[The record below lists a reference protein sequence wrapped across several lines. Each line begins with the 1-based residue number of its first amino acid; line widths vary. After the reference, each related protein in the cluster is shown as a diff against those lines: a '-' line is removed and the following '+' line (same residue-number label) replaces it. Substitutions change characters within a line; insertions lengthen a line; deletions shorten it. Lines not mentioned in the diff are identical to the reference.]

1 MRTRR
6 LIWLLTTSLA
16 LVGTPGSALA
26 QSNRPA
32 NPNPLWRVYPLGT
45 QPLAKSGTA
54 PGAARGGQHSKPG
67 PRSTRQKPFR
77 VGFTQ
82 ILFGTAVLC
91 TFAAVIPIAVQ
102 RRRSNSRRIPAE
114 MNRRRTSRP
123 RGYSTTSPASGATDA
138 SHQQVSR
145 VTRSPSATSQPATRT
160 SRRPDAGHS
169 LASPGRLLLAE
180 EDLRLADSPATS
192 REESIDADLPITPDV
207 VEARPARSTRP
218 TARSDEVILWYAAAY
233 ADASQRGAPV
243 PMAAVR
249 AIVPPLTQDPAGY
262 AKRMIAE
269 ARRRDLL
276 TSHGRG
282 RAGGELTPRGLELL
296 NRSTVRWTHPTQSRG
311 EGDEGR
317 EGRSG
322 R

>member
-6 LIWLLTTSLA
+6 LILLLTTSLT

-26 QSNRPA
+26 ETHRPA

-45 QPLAKSGTA
+45 EPLAKNGTA

-67 PRSTRQKPFR
+67 SRSTGQNTFR

-82 ILFGTAVLC
+82 ILVGAAVLF
-91 TFAAVIPIAVQ
+91 TLATVVPIAV
-102 RRRSNSRRIPAE
+102 RRRSNSRRIAGDE
-114 MNRRRTSRP
+114 SRRRALRTRGDPATS
-123 RGYSTTSPASGATDA
+123 
-138 SHQQVSR
+138 
-145 VTRSPSATSQPATRT
+145 RSPSPTSQPAALT
-160 SRRPDAGHS
+160 SRRPDAGRA

-180 EDLRLADSPATS
+180 AGMRTADSPATS
-192 REESIDADLPITPDV
+192 REESIDPDRPATPDV
-207 VEARPARSTRP
+207 VEARPARSTSL
-218 TARSDEVILWYAAAY
+218 TARPDKVILWYAAAY
-233 ADASQRGAPV
+233 ADASQRGDPV

-282 RAGGELTPRGLELL
+282 RARGELTPRALELM
-296 NRSTVRWTHPTQSRG
+296 NHSTASRTPPDRRRG
-311 EGDEGR
+311 
-317 EGRSG
+317 
-322 R
+322 

>member
-26 QSNRPA
+26 QTHHPA

-67 PRSTRQKPFR
+67 PRSTRQNTFR

-82 ILFGTAVLC
+82 ILVGMAVLC
-91 TFAAVIPIAVQ
+91 TLATVVPIAVQ
-102 RRRSNSRRIPAE
+102 RRRSNSRRIAADV
-114 MNRRRTSRP
+114 SRGRALP
-123 RGYSTTSPASGATDA
+123 TRGDPTTS
-138 SHQQVSR
+138 
-145 VTRSPSATSQPATRT
+145 RSPSATSQPGALT
-160 SRRPDAGHS
+160 SRRPDAGRA

-180 EDLRLADSPATS
+180 ADLRTADSPATS
-192 REESIDADLPITPDV
+192 REESIDADLPVTPDV
-207 VEARPARSTRP
+207 VEARPVRSTHP
-218 TARSDEVILWYAAAY
+218 TARPDEAILRYAAAY
-233 ADASQRGAPV
+233 ADASQRGDPV

-249 AIVPPLTQDPAGY
+249 AIVPPFIQDPAGY
-262 AKRMIAE
+262 ARRLIAE

-282 RAGGELTPRGLELL
+282 RARGELTPRALELM
-296 NRSTVRWTHPTQSRG
+296 NRPTASPTHPAQTRG
-311 EGDEGR
+311 EGGEGR
-317 EGRSG
+317 
-322 R
+322 